1 MVVTVTDDH
10 GRRFEGEAD
19 LRLVGEE
26 REPRGR
32 GVKRGPRAKG
42 SHGSGLD
49 FELPRRAF
57 VKKYSSRT
65 MSGAQKFVLLLA
77 SLAKGKTDVTIPVQ
91 DLQRAWGSMT
101 ERMGG
106 KFNPAYTTRAKDNG
120 WINTPKKGV
129 YELRASWR
137 EIFKE

>member
-1 MVVTVTDDH
+1 MVVTVTDDD

-26 REPRGR
+26 RAPRRR
-32 GVKRGPRAKG
+32 GGKRGPHAKG
-42 SHGSGLD
+42 SPGSSLD

-57 VKKYSSRT
+57 VKKYSTRT

-77 SLAKGKTDVTIPVQ
+77 SIAKGKTDVTIPFQ
-91 DLQRAWGSMT
+91 DLRRAWRNMT